1 MSTLLVDLLGWIGAA
16 LILTAY
22 ALVSARRLEGDAL
35 AYQLPN
41 LVGGLLLVVN
51 TVYYGAY
58 PSTAVNAVWIGVA
71 GWSLLTRGRRGR
83 SAADR

>member
-1 MSTLLVDLLGWIGAA
+1 MSTLLVDLLGWLGAA
-16 LILTAY
+16 LILVAY
-22 ALVSARRLEGDAL
+22 GLVSARRLEGDAI

-41 LVGGLLLVVN
+41 LGGGLLLVVN

-71 GWSLLTRGRRGR
+71 GWSLLTRARRRNGR
-83 SAADR
+83 